1 MSMFS
6 EDQRDT
12 LRTIARE
19 SVEHGLKCGRA
30 LPVVES
36 DLPDW
41 LREPRATFVTLEKD
55 GELRGCIGSLEARR
69 PLAEDVADNAYA
81 AAFRDP
87 RFAPVHADEWPT
99 LDLHIAVLSPP
110 EAMSVTSEEDLLHQL
125 RPGIDGLI
133 LEEGRARAT
142 FLPSVWA
149 HTPDPR
155 DFLRH
160 LKRKAGLP
168 PHYWS
173 DSIRAYRYTTQSFPD

>member
-1 MSMFS
+1 MNMYSDEQKRTMLALA
-6 EDQRDT
+6 RDS
-12 LRTIARE
+12 IA
-19 SVEHGLKCGRA
+19 HGLAHGKPPAVDLTG
-30 LPVVES
+30 
-36 DLPDW
+36 LPDW
-41 LREPRATFVTLEKD
+41 LCEPRATFVTLEKD

-81 AAFRDP
+81 AAFHDP

-99 LDLHIAVLSPP
+99 LALHIAILSPP
-110 EAMSVTSEEDLLHQL
+110 EVMSVTSEEDLLHQL

-149 HTPDPR
+149 YTPDPR

-173 DSIRAYRYTTQSFPD
+173 ASIRAYRYTTQSFPD